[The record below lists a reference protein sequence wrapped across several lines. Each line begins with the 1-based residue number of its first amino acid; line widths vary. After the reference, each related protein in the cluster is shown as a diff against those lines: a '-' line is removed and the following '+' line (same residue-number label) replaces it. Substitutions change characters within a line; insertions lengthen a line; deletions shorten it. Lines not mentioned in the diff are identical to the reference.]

1 MAHSSGRDFSGR
13 RKMIEKSLRKWLRPV
28 VDRRKKLFLLRRL
41 AICWSIAAL
50 AGAALI
56 TANRLW
62 GFYSPMAIWGLF
74 ISTGLASIIAWY
86 KSAHIE
92 PDYKAIAR
100 TIEMNHP
107 DLKATLL
114 TAIEQEPEEAFG
126 QLDYLQERV
135 IGEALAHAKDH
146 DWAQSISHK
155 TLVLARSGQV
165 AALLFLIFVLS
176 QLLPSSSFFIT
187 INTNA
192 PENKDYVISV
202 NPGDTTVESGSAVVI
217 TARFDEK
224 LPQEVKLLIGKSQED
239 TQEIQLKRS
248 LEDPVFGGIIP
259 EVASDM
265 IYYIEYA
272 NRRTRDYKITIYE
285 HPMLERADAKIVYPA
300 YTNLPDKFIK
310 DTLQIGVVEGSQVTL
325 TFTLNKTVKTARLV
339 SKEGTAF
346 DLTMDTE
353 YPNVFTTSLSPKESQ
368 RYELKLVDAQGLSNK
383 VPPRFIID
391 VHKNIPPDLRTTFP
405 NRDLEASPLEEL
417 TFEAEV
423 SDDYGVTARGINYTL
438 AGTESKDVSL
448 GQTAQPNKKQ
458 TIEYLLELE
467 KLNAQ
472 PDQLLTYSFWAEDV
486 GPDGNIRR
494 TSSDLYFTEV
504 RPFEEIFRESQSF
517 QDQNNQ
523 QQNQQQGQQSGIRG
537 EQLIELQKQIISATW
552 NIKRQADQSA
562 SMDKHKE
569 DLDLVRQS
577 QSDALEQAHSASS
590 EAEDP
595 TAAQTLQEA
604 SKHMETSLEHLT
616 KAGETA
622 SASELTP
629 ALGAEQSAYQE
640 LLKLRERESNVARSR
655 NAQAQNSSRSAR
667 SREQLQQLDL
677 RQREDRYETQRLAQ
691 SQQPETQRQDVQV
704 LNRLRELARRQNEM
718 TNRLRE
724 TEAALRQAQTEE
736 QRQEISRELKRL
748 RDQQIETLRD
758 MDELQQ
764 RMEEPQNRQRMA
776 DASEQLNET
785 RSRIQQSAEEL
796 QQGMVSNAAT
806 STTRAQ
812 RELEQMRDEFQRRT
826 SGQFSEQMRNMREQ
840 AQQLDERQ
848 NQISDDMK
856 QQAEPEQKSL
866 TETDSNRQLTQSIDE
881 QRKRLQELL
890 DQMKDVSEQSENSEP
905 LLSRRLYDTLRQA
918 NTENVDR
925 ALQATG
931 EALRRNFLPQAQE
944 IERQARQGIENLRQG
959 VEEAARGVLGDEAE
973 SLRLA
978 QQQLDDLIRQI
989 NEEAARAGEPNQ
1001 QQNMQ
1006 ASAGSRGRPA
1016 DPNQLQNMLA
1026 RGGARDGQGEPN
1038 QIENMIARGD
1048 RTGQPGDPNQS
1059 GRMQARSGTRG
1070 GQGDPNREQNMQ
1082 ARGGMRGGQDDP
1094 NQSGRMQARG
1104 GQGQRQNLQ
1113 QTNRLRGGRANP
1125 NGLGGFRPFTD
1136 SEQYD
1141 PNGPL
1146 TGRNFTQWSD
1156 RLRDVEEML
1165 SEQELREEVATVR
1178 DRARA
1183 MRSEFTRHGTE
1194 PQWDTVEME
1203 ITKPLTE
1210 VRSRVEEELA
1220 KLASKKALVP
1230 IDRDPVPSRYAD
1242 LVRSYYENLGGGD

>member
-1 MAHSSGRDFSGR
+1 
-13 RKMIEKSLRKWLRPV
+13 MIEKSLRKWLRPV

-56 TANRLW
+56 AANQLW
-62 GFYSPMAIWGLF
+62 GFYWPIAILALF
-74 ISTGLASIIAWY
+74 ITTGLASVIAWY

-100 TIEMNHP
+100 TIETNHP

-126 QLDYLQERV
+126 QLGYLQERV
-135 IGEALAHAKDH
+135 IGEALAHAKNH
-146 DWAQSISHK
+146 NWTQSISQK
-155 TLVLARSGQV
+155 TLVLARCGQI
-165 AALLFLIFVLS
+165 AALLFLIFILS
-176 QLLPSSSFFIT
+176 QLMPSSSFIA
-187 INTNA
+187 INTTA
-192 PENKDYVISV
+192 PENKDYNVTVS
-202 NPGDTTVESGSAVVI
+202 PGDTTVESGSAVVI
-217 TARFDEK
+217 TARFGEK
-224 LPQEVKLLIGKSQED
+224 LPQEVKLLIGKSEED

-265 IYYIEYA
+265 IYHIEYA
-272 NRRTRDYKITIYE
+272 DRRTRDYKITIYE
-285 HPMLERADAKIVYPA
+285 YPMLDRADAKIVYPA
-300 YTNLPDKFIK
+300 YTNLPEKLIK

-325 TFTLNKTVKTARLV
+325 TFTLNKTVETARLV
-339 SKEGTAF
+339 AKDGSAL
-346 DLTMDTE
+346 DLTMDAE
-353 YPNVFTTSLSPKESQ
+353 YPNVFATSLSPMESQ
-368 RYELKLVDAQGLSNK
+368 RYELKLVDAQGLANK
-383 VPPRFIID
+383 VPPRFTID
-391 VHKNIPPDLRTTFP
+391 VHKNMPPDLRATFP

-417 TFEAEV
+417 TFEAQV
-423 SDDYGVTARGINYTL
+423 SDDYGVTAQGVSYTL
-438 AGTESKDVSL
+438 AGTESKDISL
-448 GQTAQPNKKQ
+448 SQSVPPNKKQ

-486 GPDGNIRR
+486 GPDGNTRR

-523 QQNQQQGQQSGIRG
+523 QQRQNQQQGQQGGNQG

-552 NIKRQADQSA
+552 NIKRQADQST
-562 SMDKHKE
+562 SMDKQKE

-577 QSDALEQAHSASS
+577 QSDALEQARSASS
-590 EAEDP
+590 ESEDP
-595 TAAQTLQEA
+595 TETQTLQEA

-616 KAGETA
+616 KAGESA

-655 NAQAQNSSRSAR
+655 NAQARNGSRSAR
-667 SREQLQQLDL
+667 SRQQLQQLDL

-691 SQQPETQRQDVQV
+691 SQQPETQREDVQV

-718 TNRLRE
+718 SNRLRE
-724 TEAALRQAQTEE
+724 AEAALRQAQTEE

-764 RMEEPQNRQRMA
+764 RMEDPQNRQRMA
-776 DASEQLNET
+776 DAAEQLNDT
-785 RSRIQQSAEEL
+785 RSRIQQSAEDL

-848 NQISDDMK
+848 NQISDEMR
-856 QQAEPEQKSL
+856 QQAEPEQRSL
-866 TETDSNRQLTQSIDE
+866 TETDSNRDLAQSIEE
-881 QRKRLQELL
+881 QRKRLEELL

-905 LLSRRLYDTLRQA
+905 LLSRRLYDTLRQTS
-918 NTENVDR
+918 TENVDR
-925 ALQATG
+925 ALEATG

-944 IERQARQGIENLRQG
+944 IERQAGQGIENLRQG
-959 VEEAARGVLGDEAE
+959 VEEAARNVLGDEAE

-989 NEEAARAGEPNQ
+989 NEEAARAGDPNRL
-1001 QQNMQ
+1001 QNMQ
-1006 ASAGSRGRPA
+1006 ARAGMRGRPG

-1026 RGGARDGQGEPN
+1026 RGGERDRQ
-1038 QIENMIARGD
+1038 
-1048 RTGQPGDPNQS
+1048 GDPNQMEN
-1059 GRMQARSGTRG
+1059 MQARG
-1070 GQGDPNREQNMQ
+1070 GMGGRSGDPNQLQNMQ
-1082 ARGGMRGGQDDP
+1082 ARGGRAGGRGERTGRSELYGGDP
-1094 NQSGRMQARG
+1094 NQPGRLQARG
-1104 GQGQRQNLQ
+1104 GPGQRQDLR
-1113 QTNRLRGGRANP
+1113 QTNRLRGGQANP
-1125 NGLGGFRPFTD
+1125 NGLGGYQPFTD

-1146 TGRNFTQWSD
+1146 TGRNFMQWSD

-1194 PQWDTVEME
+1194 PQWGTVEME